1 MALTVATNTGA
12 LMAQAAASSVNKDME
27 VSMER
32 LSTGKRINAAADDA
46 AGVAIASRLTAEI
59 RGTNQ
64 AIRNAMDGQAM
75 LDTAE
80 GAHQEVENI
89 LQRMRELAVQ
99 ASNGS
104 NDANDR
110 GMLQLEVDALLTE
123 VDRIAQAST
132 WAGQPLL
139 NGVSGDALATS
150 HSDVKEF
157 SYQVGSRTHSAD
169 QIKTSI
175 GAITSAAL
183 GLAGISEGSS
193 TAPVSTEGPARMTVT
208 DGKIQIEGDLKHGD
222 VLAFDV
228 NNVAVSITFSTTD
241 QYTNDLDGASAQLK
255 DRIDALVTAGT
266 IKSAV
271 TAVDNG
277 NGAVTLSQAGAP
289 TITTVGETNAASSG
303 SFTLSG
309 STLTVGSGTW
319 AASDVVTAA
328 INGTTITYTATAND
342 GFDHDAVAGM
352 AAGFVDQIRSNA
364 ALENVVVT
372 DNGDGTITLSQL
384 EVPEIQSPEVTLK
397 TAAEASLSYDDTN
410 KLTVGGSFVDG
421 MTYSFDLFGKNI
433 SVTTSTTDGFEDTK
447 AGVAAQIAQAINDA
461 GIHGITA
468 AKTANENAVTITG
481 KVTAENGVVNS
492 GTEYLVTTIGAQASA
507 EIHVNNDA
515 TQTDATASYTA
526 GDSYTF
532 DVAGETFTLVVGS
545 DGFENDKDG
554 VTQQMIELIENRN
567 IAGLSVT
574 ANKTTTAGVAVAYD
588 LTAASGGGASEVITN
603 VKVMSSDIANGAEAA
618 SAENISISTV
628 DDAASAIGKIDTALQ
643 TINTQRA
650 SLGAVSNRL
659 DSTVNN
665 LTNITSNLQAGRGRI
680 EDADFAAET
689 TSLAKSQILQQASTA
704 MLAQANA
711 AKQNV
716 LSLLQG

>member
-12 LMAQAAASSVNKDME
+12 LMAQAAASSVNKEME

-110 GMLQLEVDALLTE
+110 AMLQLEVDALLTE

-132 WAGQPLL
+132 WAGQALL

-183 GLAGISEGSS
+183 GLAGITEGSS

-208 DGKIQIEGDLKHGD
+208 DGKIQIEGDIKHGD
-222 VLAFDV
+222 VLAVDV

-241 QYTNDLDGASAQLK
+241 QYTNDLDGVSAQLK

-266 IKSAV
+266 IKSPV

-289 TITTVGETNAASSG
+289 TITTVGETTAGNG
-303 SFTLSG
+303 TMTLSG
-309 STLTVGSGTW
+309 STLTVAGTW
-319 AASDVVTAA
+319 ATGDVATAA
-328 INGTTITYTATAND
+328 INGTTVTYTSAAND
-342 GFDHDAVAGM
+342 GFDHDAVAGI
-352 AAGFVDQIRSNA
+352 AAGLVDQIRSNA

-447 AGVAAQIAQAINDA
+447 AGVASQIAQAINDA

-492 GTEYLVTTIGAQASA
+492 GTEFLVTTIGAQASA

-567 IAGLSVT
+567 IAGLSVS

-588 LTAASGGGASEVITN
+588 LTATSGGGASEVITN

-659 DSTVNN
+659 DSTVSN

>member
-12 LMAQAAASSVNKDME
+12 LMAKAAASSVNKDME
-27 VSMER
+27 TSMER

-110 GMLQLEVDALLTE
+110 SMLQLEVDALLTE

-132 WAGQPLL
+132 WAGQGLL
-139 NGVSGDALATS
+139 NGLSGDALATK
-150 HSDVKEF
+150 HSDEANF
-157 SYQVGSRTHSAD
+157 SFQVGSRTHSAD
-169 QIKTSI
+169 QISTSI

-183 GLAGISEGSS
+183 GLANISEGSS
-193 TAPVSTEGPARMTVT
+193 SAVVSTEGPARMTVT
-208 DGKIQIEGDLKHGD
+208 GGTVQVEGDVKHGD
-222 VLAFDV
+222 VLNFDV
-228 NNVAVSITFSTTD
+228 NNVNVSITFSTTD
-241 QYTNDLDGASAQLK
+241 QYTNDLDGISAQLK
-255 DRIDALVTAGT
+255 DRVDALVTAGT
-266 IKSAV
+266 ILSPV

-277 NGAVTLSQAGAP
+277 NGSITLAQSGSP
-289 TITTVGETNAASSG
+289 TITTVGATTAGSG
-303 SFTLSG
+303 TITLSG
-309 STLTVGSGTW
+309 STLTIAGVHAQGDT
-319 AASDVVTAA
+319 VTAT
-328 INGTTITYTATAND
+328 INGTAVTYTSAAND
-342 GFDHDAVAGM
+342 GFDSNALAGV
-352 AAGFVDQIRSNA
+352 AAGLVDQIRSNA

-372 DNGDGTITLSQL
+372 DNGDGTITLAQL
-384 EVPEIQSPEVTLK
+384 EIPEIQSPEVTLK

-410 KLTVGGSFVDG
+410 KITVGGSFVDG
-421 MTYSFDLFGKNI
+421 MTYAFDLFGKNI

-447 AGVAAQIAQAINDA
+447 AGVASQIAAAINDA

-468 AKTANENAVTITG
+468 AKTANENAVTIAGT
-481 KVTAENGVVNS
+481 VTAGNGTVNA
-492 GTEYLVTTIGAQASA
+492 GTEFLVTTVGAQASA
-507 EIHVNNDA
+507 EVHVNNDA
-515 TQTDATASYTA
+515 TQTDAAAAYTA

-545 DGFENDKDG
+545 DGFENDIDG
-554 VTQQMIELIENRN
+554 VTQQMIELVENAN
-567 IAGLSVT
+567 IAGLAVT
-574 ANKTTTAGVAVAYD
+574 ANKATTAGIAVAYD
-588 LTAASGGGASEVITN
+588 LTTASGGGGSEVVQNI
-603 VKVMSSDIANGAEAA
+603 KVMSSSIAGGGASSTAENVSITTVDNA
-618 SAENISISTV
+618 SA
-628 DDAASAIGKIDTALQ
+628 AINTIDTALQ

-689 TSLAKSQILQQASTA
+689 TALAKSQILQQASTA

-711 AKQNV
+711 SKQNV